1 MSVHGNSASGG
12 AYQQNFAVKY
22 WSLFRSSTITVVKN
36 YYKVVVNLILPSS
49 SLRLDEPL
57 DKKNESMPTQDSYG
71 GAGDD
76 KKRVPVDAIMYL
88 SLFLVKTWVKS
99 SITASAFL
107 LLV

>member
-12 AYQQNFAVKY
+12 AYQTNVAMKSF
-22 WSLFRSSTITVVKN
+22 SLFRSSTNAIIKN
-36 YYKVVVNLILPSS
+36 YYRFVVNLILPSS
-49 SLRLDEPL
+49 NVRSDEPL
-57 DKKNESMPTQDSYG
+57 DKKNDAMPSRDSCDK
-71 GAGDD
+71 AGDD